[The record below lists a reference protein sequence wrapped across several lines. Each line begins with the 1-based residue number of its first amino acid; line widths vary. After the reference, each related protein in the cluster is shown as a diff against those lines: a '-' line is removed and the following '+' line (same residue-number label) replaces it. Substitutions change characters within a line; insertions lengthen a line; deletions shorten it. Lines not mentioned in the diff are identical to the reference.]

1 MDYKNIILKK
11 DGAIGIL
18 SINRQN
24 ALNALN
30 TEVLSEIS
38 KAVDELIHDE
48 EVNVFIVTGEGRAF
62 VAGADILEMK
72 DLNSAQARRFAQAGL
87 DVFRKIELCEKPSI
101 AAVNGYALGGG
112 LELAMACDIRIASNY
127 AKFGQPEVG
136 LGITPGFGGT
146 NRLQRLVGI
155 AKAKE
160 LIFTTDVIGAE
171 EALRIGLVNKVVEA
185 DKLMNEAMSMANKI
199 AQKAQ
204 PAVRYSKVS
213 INRSAEVDI
222 ETGMEIEK
230 NLFGLCFATE
240 DQKEG
245 MRAFVEKRNPQFK
258 GK

>member
-1 MDYKNIILKK
+1 LDYKNIILKK

-38 KAVDELIHDE
+38 KAVDELIRDE

-72 DLNSAQARRFAQAGL
+72 DLNSEQARKFAQAGL

-112 LELAMACDIRIASNY
+112 LELAMSCDIRIASNY

-160 LIFTTDVIGAE
+160 LIFTADVIGAE
-171 EALRIGLVNKVVEA
+171 EALSIGLVNKVVKAE
-185 DKLMNEAMSMANKI
+185 DLMNEAMRMANKI
-199 AQKAQ
+199 VQNAQ
-204 PAVRYSKVS
+204 PAVRYSKVA

-245 MRAFVEKRNPQFK
+245 MRAFVEKRKPQFK

>member
-1 MDYKNIILKK
+1 LNYENIILKK
-11 DGAIGIL
+11 DGNIGIL
-18 SINRQN
+18 SINRQS

-30 TEVLSEIS
+30 LELLSEIS
-38 KAVDELIHDE
+38 KAVDELISDE
-48 EVNVFIVTGEGRAF
+48 EVYVIIVTGEGRAF
-62 VAGADILEMK
+62 VAGADITEMK
-72 DLNSAQARRFAQAGL
+72 DLDSASARKFAQAGL
-87 DVFRKIELCEKPSI
+87 DVFRKIEICEKPSI
-101 AAVNGYALGGG
+101 AAINGYALGGG
-112 LELAMACDIRIASNY
+112 LELAMACDIRIASNK

-160 LIFTTDVIGAE
+160 LIFTTDII
-171 EALRIGLVNKVVEA
+171 EADEAFRIGLVNKIVNPDELLSEVI
-185 DKLMNEAMSMANKI
+185 NMAKKI
-199 AQKAQ
+199 ALKSQ
-204 PAVRYSKVS
+204 PAVRYSKVA

-245 MRAFVEKRNPQFK
+245 MKAFVEKRAPQFK

>member
-38 KAVDELIHDE
+38 KAVDELILDD

-72 DLNSAQARRFAQAGL
+72 DLNSEQARKFAQAGL

-160 LIFTTDVIGAE
+160 LIFTADVIGAE
-171 EALRIGLVNKVVEA
+171 EALSIGLVNKVVKAE
-185 DKLMNEAMSMANKI
+185 DLMNEAMRMANKI
-199 AQKAQ
+199 VQNAQ
-204 PAVRYSKVS
+204 PAVRYSKVA

-245 MRAFVEKRNPQFK
+245 MRAFVEKRKPQFK

>member
-38 KAVDELIHDE
+38 KAVDELIRDE

-72 DLNSAQARRFAQAGL
+72 DLNSEQARKFAQAGL

-112 LELAMACDIRIASNY
+112 LELAMSCDIRIASNY

-160 LIFTTDVIGAE
+160 LIFTADVIGAE
-171 EALRIGLVNKVVEA
+171 EALSIGLVNKVVKAE
-185 DKLMNEAMSMANKI
+185 DLMNEAMRMANKI
-199 AQKAQ
+199 VQNAQ
-204 PAVRYSKVS
+204 PAVRYSKVA

-245 MRAFVEKRNPQFK
+245 MRAFVEKRKPQFK